1 MASLVAKVIDIYLDL
16 IDVGVIVACFLFC
29 HDIAPPPSKKTYPKA
44 HL

>member
-16 IDVGVIVACFLFC
+16 IDVGVIACFLFC